1 MFLLFVQKGNKY
13 IEFVGVT
20 SMLVIV
26 KKIDKE
32 EPPIVDKFKIKRKT
46 CEKVSFFKKET

>member
-26 KKIDKE
+26 KKIDE
-32 EPPIVDKFKIKRKT
+32 ETIERLLSIYSESMESIQSNF
-46 CEKVSFFKKET
+46 